1 MRLSTPVDFEILN
14 ALSNGRR
21 NTAANLSEIIDRN
34 RSYINT
40 RLPVL
45 ADYGLLTRVG
55 PAENSGLYEI
65 TEKGLVAAANR
76 EAYARDDVD
85 FDELVER
92 KVERRSEPNGENNPE
107 KSDSP
112 ETTGTDTTADT

>member
-21 NTAANLSEIIDRN
+21 NTAANLSKIIDRS

-45 ADYGLLTRVG
+45 ADYGLVTRIG

-65 TEKGLVAAANR
+65 TDKGLVATANR

-92 KVERRSEPNGENNPE
+92 KVEQRRA
-107 KSDSP
+107 SDDGDTAGSDGSGP
-112 ETTGTDTTADT
+112 GTDE

>member
-21 NTAANLSEIIDRN
+21 NTAANLSKIIDRS

-45 ADYGLLTRVG
+45 ADYGLVTRIG
-55 PAENSGLYEI
+55 PATNSGPYEI
-65 TEKGLVAAANR
+65 TDKGLVAAANQ
-76 EAYARDDVD
+76 EAYARDDID
-85 FDELVER
+85 FEAFVER
-92 KVERRSEPNGENNPE
+92 QLDARTDADDEDDPDASDRSV
-107 KSDSP
+107 
-112 ETTGTDTTADT
+112 GTDGDR